1 MEQFNKALSF
11 ILGLVVVVIFIAVAT
26 GKINLKG
33 KLGPTPTG
41 SNKITPTVSQS
52 KTIALKQTTQK
63 VQPTTVKSA
72 TSNQQA
78 KQPVTSNQAIKTPT
92 NPNYHRYGQSSG
104 TVAAIPSTGPELLLP
119 LALSSLLGGS
129 FLKRLGKKKD

>member
-11 ILGLVVVVIFIAVAT
+11 ILGLVVVAIFIAVAT

-52 KTIALKQTTQK
+52 KTITLKQTTQK
-63 VQPTTVKSA
+63 TQTTQTGGTVQKQTAIKQLATKPTTA
-72 TSNQQA
+72 
-78 KQPVTSNQAIKTPT
+78 PI
-92 NPNYHRYGQSSG
+92 NPNYHRYGQTSG
-104 TVAAIPSTGPELLLP
+104 TVSTIPSTGPELLIP

-129 FLKRLGKKKD
+129 FLKKLGKKKD

>member
-41 SNKITPTVSQS
+41 SSKITPTVSPS
-52 KTIALKQTTQK
+52 KTITLKQTTQK
-63 VQPTTVKSA
+63 TQPTI
-72 TSNQQA
+72 
-78 KQPVTSNQAIKTPT
+78 KQPATKKSTIAPI

-104 TVAAIPSTGPELLLP
+104 TIATIPNTGPELLLP

-129 FLKRLGKKKD
+129 LLKRFVGKKKD